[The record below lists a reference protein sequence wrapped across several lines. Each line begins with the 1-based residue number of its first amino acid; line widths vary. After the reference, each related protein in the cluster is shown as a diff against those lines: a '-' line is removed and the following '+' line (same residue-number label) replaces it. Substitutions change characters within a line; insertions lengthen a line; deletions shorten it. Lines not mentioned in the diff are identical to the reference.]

1 MMVRL
6 QDASL
11 VLRASWAAQSI
22 ITAVCADADDK
33 DAVLDALLKPRYGW
47 PQYVRVDGEDKDKGK
62 AAVEGTSGQPET
74 LSELAYVL
82 GLQLGFNAILY
93 ESDGQNRHACMLAP
107 QKCLL
112 PSLQQPALEA
122 CWASIHCNVLI
133 SRENHLLDV
142 AEV

>member
-1 MMVRL
+1 MVRL

-93 ESDGQNRHACMLAP
+93 ESDGQNRHACMHACSSEVSFAIP
-107 QKCLL
+107 TAACIGSLL
-112 PSLQQPALEA
+112 GTTSLQRSHIQEKSSLR
-122 CWASIHCNVLI
+122 CG
-133 SRENHLLDV
+133 
-142 AEV
+142 